1 MNLNTVI
8 EQKILTQWRELDP
21 LSQRELLDFIEF
33 LRYRRQSE
41 SNHANMKPFPVTRVE
56 DGIGCVGYQGEY
68 KSIEEMQQGVI
79 NEVQKQWQR
88 EFGNDSDR
96 Y

>member
-79 NEVQKQWQR
+79 AKKQ
-88 EFGNDSDR
+88 
-96 Y
+96 